1 MLLNILV
8 SVCKGKMMMNGDV
21 IMAREIVTVVLLPT
35 CLRIYHDIFL
45 IMLTFLQQERDNM
58 NHFILPYL
66 ILP

>member
-1 MLLNILV
+1 
-8 SVCKGKMMMNGDV
+8 MMNGDV